1 MPETPLIE
9 VLEGQQKG
17 GCPVVNLDFNQP
29 LPIHSYHEEL
39 DRIRALSPI
48 VWNTYGGGFWML
60 LNDETVRD
68 AFPDHQVF
76 SSEATIPTVPD
87 HAWPWLP
94 TLEHPPKHKL
104 YRRVL
109 QAHFTPP
116 AIRDSHD
123 RLRPHTTAITE
134 PPVAPARLNFP
145 AALPHHH
152 P

>member
-68 AFPDHQVF
+68 AFHDHQVF
-76 SSEATIPTVPD
+76 SREATIPTVPAPD
-87 HAWPWLP
+87 WHWIP
-94 TLEHPPKHKL
+94 TMENHTKHTP
-104 YRRVL
+104 YRRVPHAPFSPSAL
-109 QAHFTPP
+109 HRRAARQ
-116 AIRDSHD
+116 RDH
-123 RLRPHTTAITE
+123 
-134 PPVAPARLNFP
+134 
-145 AALPHHH
+145 ALYLIH

>member
-68 AFPDHQVF
+68 AFHDHQVV
-76 SSEATIPTVPD
+76 SSEATIPTVQEPD
-87 HAWPWLP
+87 WHWIHTMENTPKPKLHRHLP
-94 TLEHPPKHKL
+94 TGPCLP
-104 YRRVL
+104 R
-109 QAHFTPP
+109 
-116 AIRDSHD
+116 AIRYREAPSRTHATHF
-123 RLRPHTTAITE
+123 LN
-134 PPVAPARLNFP
+134 PPRGQG
-145 AALPHHH
+145 
-152 P
+152 